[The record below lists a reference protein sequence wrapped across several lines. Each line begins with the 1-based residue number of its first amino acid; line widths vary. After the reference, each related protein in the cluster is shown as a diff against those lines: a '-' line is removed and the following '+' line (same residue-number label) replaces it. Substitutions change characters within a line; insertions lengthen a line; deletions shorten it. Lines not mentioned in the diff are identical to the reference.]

1 MNVADT
7 GGGGVFSGLIVVVEK
22 VRRAMVGLLVS
33 VLFGIYL
40 VCTHRV
46 SSGRDMIAT
55 SSINAQNQKA
65 NIVKSFLTV
74 CQKMSI
80 SVTAS
85 KQMPLY
91 NSREEKKKTQRITS
105 CSSSCPI
112 TFFFVLAHAGL
123 AWGLSLRQK
132 PTIPTAE
139 KLPHSYEVRA
149 STLEH
154 TIHSLDS

>member
-1 MNVADT
+1 
-7 GGGGVFSGLIVVVEK
+7 
-22 VRRAMVGLLVS
+22 MVGLLVS

-91 NSREEKKKTQRITS
+91 NSREERKK
-105 CSSSCPI
+105 
-112 TFFFVLAHAGL
+112 HNG
-123 AWGLSLRQK
+123 
-132 PTIPTAE
+132 
-139 KLPHSYEVRA
+139 
-149 STLEH
+149 
-154 TIHSLDS
+154 